1 MKCKHLSGAW
11 RVGAGGYTF
20 AAAAAAIVANHHPVP
35 GHLSARC
42 SSEGHEVAGLKHN
55 RVAEGGRSP
64 FPVK

>member
-1 MKCKHLSGAW
+1 MKCKHLSGLAC
-11 RVGAGGYTF
+11 RGCGHTF

-35 GHLSARC
+35 GHLRRC